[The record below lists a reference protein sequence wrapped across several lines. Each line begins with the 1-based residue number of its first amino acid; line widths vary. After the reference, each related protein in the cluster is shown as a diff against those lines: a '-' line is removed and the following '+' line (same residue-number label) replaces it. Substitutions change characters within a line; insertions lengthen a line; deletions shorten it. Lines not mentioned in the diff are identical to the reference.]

1 MSLLRLLVLVLAA
14 ALLAS
19 AEAHAEG
26 TIFFLRGDVR
36 DGGVPVVQG
45 QRVIPGSEIVTGD
58 GSRAHLRFSDGMV
71 VILDENT
78 KFRVA
83 DYKYDADDARSN
95 GAYFDLTN
103 GAVRIITGEI
113 ARRSPNAFALRTMH
127 AAFSAQGTDYMVAI
141 VNPAYLSVVSG
152 SVAVRNTGGAVLFSQ
167 GSYGEVANAAGVGV
181 AIREQDVPPAAR
193 SAFLRLLEAQKAAAA
208 VPASAAASSG
218 FDTST
223 LILLGVGA
231 AVLGMASGG
240 GGGGSS
246 SATSH

>member
-1 MSLLRLLVLVLAA
+1 MSLLRPVVLVLAV

-19 AEAHAEG
+19 AEARAEG
-26 TIFFLRGDVR
+26 TISYVSGEVR
-36 DGGVPVVQG
+36 DSGAPVVQG
-45 QRVIPGSEIVTGD
+45 QRVITGSVISTGD
-58 GSRAHLRFSDGMV
+58 GARAHLKFSDGLV
-71 VILDENT
+71 VMLDQNT
-78 KFRVA
+78 TFRVA
-83 DYKYDADDARSN
+83 DYQYDANDARGN
-95 GAYFDLTN
+95 RAQFDLTN
-103 GAVRIITGEI
+103 GAVRLITGEI
-113 ARRSPNAFALRTMH
+113 GRRSPNAVALRTTH
-127 AAFSAQGTDYMVAI
+127 AAFSAQGTDYMVAL

-167 GSYGEVANAAGVGV
+167 GSYGEVANAESVGV
-181 AIREQDVPPAAR
+181 AIREQDVPAAAR

-208 VPASAAASSG
+208 IPASEAASSG

-231 AVLGMASGG
+231 AVLGMAGG